1 MGYDDGFDFEDDQDA
16 PKGPKGLREAYDAL
30 KKNFTDLQTE
40 HQKVTGQVSER
51 NLKDVLEGKGLRP
64 ALARVMKADG
74 VDVSD
79 TAAIE
84 TWLTTPANQED
95 FAFTLTSL
103 AAEGDGSSDQGGDES
118 PEGADEHTELADAHR
133 RMQAATAGALPPNKF
148 SEASAQIG
156 KAESLDQIQ
165 AALDAALK
173 AKA

>member
-1 MGYDDGFDFEDDQDA
+1 MGYDDGFDFEDEQDA

-30 KKNFTDLQTE
+30 KKKYGDLE
-40 HQKVTGQVSER
+40 AAHREVSGQVTER

-74 VDVSD
+74 VDVAD
-79 TAAIE
+79 AAAIE
-84 TWLTTPANQED
+84 TWLNTPANQED
-95 FAFTLTSL
+95 FAFSL

-156 KAESLDQIQ
+156 QAESLDQIQ

-173 AKA
+173 ATPMK